1 MSWTRGLANRIRELR
16 FIYCQSSPHSQGV
29 REFVSSHY
37 LPVKHANP
45 SLPFIVRECESAI
58 PMVIVRY
65 DFGVERKAYLEG
77 FSVREVE
84 DAVNKLVVQAADIN
98 SHRVLA

>member
-1 MSWTRGLANRIRELR
+1 
-16 FIYCQSSPHSQGV
+16 
-29 REFVSSHY
+29 
-37 LPVKHANP
+37 
-45 SLPFIVRECESAI
+45 VRECESAI